1 MNIIVVGA
9 GKIGTTLISNLV
21 SEGHDVI
28 AIDNDPDVIAEIT
41 NIYDVMAICGNG
53 TDSVVL
59 EEADIDRAEM
69 FIAVTGS
76 DELNLLSCF
85 IANRMGAAHT
95 IARIRNPEYNERSLG
110 FMRRQ
115 LGLSM
120 SVNPEFMLA
129 KELFTILKFPSAVK
143 IETFSGR
150 NIEMVEI
157 RIKNGSP
164 LDGLKLCDLKSKYKA
179 TVLVCIVQRGEQIY
193 IPDGNFVLKTGDKIG
208 ITATPAE
215 IQKFLKTLGVLEK
228 RARSVMILGG
238 SRTTY
243 YLAKMLDAIGISV
256 KIIEKDRQRCRDLC
270 DKLPRAVIIHGDGA
284 QQELLNEEGIR
295 SVDAFVALTG
305 MDEENILISMFAL
318 MQNVPK
324 VVSKIN
330 RDELAA
336 LAEKMGLD
344 SIVSPR
350 QITADLIVQY
360 ARALQNSMGSNV
372 ETLYKLMD
380 GRVEALEF
388 NVRSYTKIIGI
399 PIKNINFKAN
409 VIIAGIV
416 RKGKIIIPT
425 GDDIILEG
433 DKVVVIAK
441 EQRLNDLSDII
452 K

>member
-1 MNIIVVGA
+1 MNIIVVGC
-9 GKIGTTLISNLV
+9 GKIGTTLVASLV

-28 AIDNDPDVIAEIT
+28 AIDNDPDVISEIT

-59 EEADIDRAEM
+59 DEADIEKAEM

-85 IANRMGAAHT
+85 IAGKMGAAHT
-95 IARIRNPEYNERSLG
+95 IARIRNPEYNEKSLG
-110 FMRRQ
+110 FVRQQ

-120 SVNPEFMLA
+120 AINPEMLTA
-129 KELFTILKFPSAVK
+129 KELFNILKFPSAVK
-143 IETFSGR
+143 IETFSRR

-157 RIKNGSP
+157 RIKDGSP
-164 LDGLKLCDLKSKYKA
+164 LDGMKLCDLRIKYKS
-179 TVLVCIVQRGEQIY
+179 TVLVCVVQRKDQIY
-193 IPDGNFVLKTGDKIG
+193 IPDGNFVLKSGDKIG
-208 ITATPAE
+208 LTATPAE
-215 IQKFLKTLGVLEK
+215 IQKFLKALGVLEK
-228 RARSVMILGG
+228 QARSIMILGG
-238 SRTTY
+238 SRTAY
-243 YLAKMLDAIGISV
+243 YLSKMLSTIGNSV
-256 KIIEKDRQRCRDLC
+256 KIIEQDSQRCLELSDA
-270 DKLPRAVIIHGDGA
+270 LPKAVVIHGDGA
-284 QQELLNEEGIR
+284 KQELLNEEGIN

-305 MDEENILISMFAL
+305 MDEENILISVFAS

-344 SIVSPR
+344 CIVSPR
-350 QITADLIVQY
+350 QITADIIVQY
-360 ARALQNSMGSNV
+360 ARALQNSMGSSV

-388 NVRSYTKIIGI
+388 NVRSYTKFTGK
-399 PIKNINFKAN
+399 PLKDLKFKSN

-416 RKGKIIIPT
+416 RKNKIIIPF
-425 GDDIILEG
+425 GDDVILEG
-433 DKVVVIAK
+433 DRVVVIAK
-441 EQRLNDLSDII
+441 EQRLNDLSDIQ
-452 K
+452 